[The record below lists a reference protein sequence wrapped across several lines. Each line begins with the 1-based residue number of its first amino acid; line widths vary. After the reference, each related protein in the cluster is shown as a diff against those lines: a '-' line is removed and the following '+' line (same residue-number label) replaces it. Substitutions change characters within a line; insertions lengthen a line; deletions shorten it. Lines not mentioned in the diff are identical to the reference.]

1 MCMQFAMFL
10 MQCAYSMTYVLLSMY
25 IKRIFWLSYVFF
37 LTFPRDYLF
46 KMTEFCPLFI
56 YAENLDGRQF

>member
-1 MCMQFAMFL
+1 MRKECL
-10 MQCAYSMTYVLLSMY
+10 T
-25 IKRIFWLSYVFF
+25 VFF
-37 LTFPRDYLF
+37 KRLKIKSYNATYFFLLKVVLPRDYLF